1 MNTDNL
7 SILYFG
13 REKIEIYSQSDGAIV
28 NFNLGPKYIQ
38 ENKIINKDELYH
50 DLQNFLTSMNV
61 GPGNAIMVIGALA
74 EYASKPDDYNG
85 LRMIFKKMGF
95 DTDFIM
101 PEYIYNFEREKAA
114 DYIPDTLDYKK
125 TAIIFRDTF
134 LNKNYNLIF
143 TQVNAQEK
151 PDFASYDPEA
161 KYLKNQ
167 RKRDILR
174 LYALSSV
181 FGMVITAVFVIWLVN
196 PLPQTY
202 HGKAFLDRFMQNRET
217 QELSLKIISCAQ
229 SKRLASEIDEAFDKY
244 KFKRKSLE
252 FNSDKFT
259 CPVDQ
264 NTLLLSGKISNEVRG
279 MIFTEAKNR
288 LNGLTVLDNPTPPW
302 DIILII
308 SDSN

>member
-13 REKIEIYSQSDGAIV
+13 REKIQIYSQSDGAIV
-28 NFNLGPKYIQ
+28 SFNLGPKYIQ
-38 ENKIINKDELYH
+38 DDKIVNNDELYH
-50 DLQNFLTSMNV
+50 DLQSFLKSMNV
-61 GPGNAIMVIGALA
+61 PAGNTIMVIGALA
-74 EYASKPDDYNG
+74 DYALKPDEYNG

-101 PEYIYNFEREKAA
+101 PEYVYEFEREKAA
-114 DYIPDTLDYKK
+114 DYQPYELDYKK

-134 LNKNYNLIF
+134 LKKNYNLIF
-143 TQVNAQEK
+143 TQINASDK
-151 PDFASYDPEA
+151 PDFASYDPEE

-167 RKRDILR
+167 RKKDILR
-174 LYALSSV
+174 LYALSSI

-202 HGKAFLDRFMQNRET
+202 HGKAFLDRFLQNQET

-229 SKRLASEIDEAFDKY
+229 NKRQATEIDAAFDKY
-244 KFKRKSLE
+244 KFKRKSIE
-252 FNSDKFT
+252 FNSEKFT
-259 CPVDQ
+259 CPVHQ
-264 NTLLLSGKISNEVRG
+264 NTLLLSSKISNEVRG
-279 MIFTEAKNR
+279 MIFTEAKGR
-288 LNGLTVLDNPTPPW
+288 LDDLRVIDNPTPPW

-308 SDSN
+308 SDTN

>member
-7 SILYFG
+7 SILYFAKD
-13 REKIEIYSQSDGAIV
+13 KIQIYSQPDGSIAS
-28 NFNLGPKYIQ
+28 FNLGPKYIQ
-38 ENKIINKDELYH
+38 DNKIVNNDELYH
-50 DLQNFLTSMNV
+50 DLQNFLNSMNIRA
-61 GPGNAIMVIGALA
+61 GNSIMVIGALA
-74 EYASKPDDYNG
+74 DYASRPDQYTG

-95 DTDFIM
+95 DIDFIM
-101 PEYIYNFEREKAA
+101 PEYVYNFEHEKAT
-114 DYIPDTLDYKK
+114 DYQPDELDYKK

-143 TQVNAQEK
+143 TQINAPDK
-151 PDFASYDPEA
+151 PDFANYDPEE

-202 HGKAFLDRFMQNRET
+202 HGKAFLDRFLQNQET
-217 QELSLKIISCAQ
+217 QNLSIKIISCSQ
-229 SKRLASEIDEAFDKY
+229 SKTKAGEIDKAFDKF
-244 KFKRKSLE
+244 KFKRKSIE
-252 FNSDKFT
+252 FNSEKFT
-259 CPVDQ
+259 CPVHQ

-279 MIFTEAKNR
+279 IIFTEAKSR
-288 LNGLTVLDNPTPPW
+288 LDDLRVIDNPTPPW

-308 SDSN
+308 SDAN